1 MPAVGEKDTTAFVNS
16 YIAANFHGPQAV
28 GDKNYF
34 FAKPAA
40 MEIDTV
46 RCVQWDAF
54 FSTFSAPLKAS
65 EWEMPQFEGKFKVD
79 MSRLEVDS
87 VPLQDNFVYDIVTL
101 NTVAADGSSKVY
113 LLEVIR
119 ELGGK
124 KPLLGDLNNDGM
136 IDVTDASILINV
148 ILENLSDFRANRADI
163 NGDGVIDVTDVS
175 LLIGIA
181 LGM

>member
-1 MPAVGEKDTTAFVNS
+1 
-16 YIAANFHGPQAV
+16 
-28 GDKNYF
+28 
-34 FAKPAA
+34 
-40 MEIDTV
+40 
-46 RCVQWDAF
+46 
-54 FSTFSAPLKAS
+54 
-65 EWEMPQFEGKFKVD
+65 MPQFDGKFKVD

-101 NTVAADGSSKVY
+101 NTVAADGLNKVY
-113 LLEVIR
+113 LLEVVR

-124 KPLLGDLNNDGM
+124 KPLVGDMNNDGLV
-136 IDVTDASILINV
+136 DVTDTSILINGV
-148 ILENLSDFRANRADI
+148 LDKSSANLRVDRADI